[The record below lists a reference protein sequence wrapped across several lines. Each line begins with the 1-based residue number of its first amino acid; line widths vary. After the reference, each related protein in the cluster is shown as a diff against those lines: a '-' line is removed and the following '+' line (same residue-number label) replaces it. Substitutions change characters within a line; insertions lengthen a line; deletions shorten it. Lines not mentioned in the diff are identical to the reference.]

1 MLTMLTQKPAF
12 ILGNPA
18 RPGIVASAG
27 FPSMTGRL
35 AIYPYLSYG
44 FPYENDSQH

>member
-1 MLTMLTQKPAF
+1 MLTMLTQKLAF

-44 FPYENDSQH
+44 FPDESDSQH

>member
-1 MLTMLTQKPAF
+1 MLTMLTQKLAF

-27 FPSMTGRL
+27 WTGRL

-44 FPYENDSQH
+44 FPYESDSQH